1 MIHLAHI
8 QKSYS
13 NHHILNDFNLDIHQ
27 NARVGLLG
35 DSGTGKTT
43 ILNIIS
49 GLVKPD
55 TGTMWINSRRI
66 GYVFQETRLL
76 PWRNVINNVII
87 GAKAVK
93 ISREAAVAK
102 CRDILERLE
111 IGEYEHYYPA
121 QLSGGIAQR
130 VSIARAF
137 FIEPEIL
144 LMDEPFNSLDP
155 GLRERLHDYV
165 LELIRERNITLL
177 YVSHFPDDV
186 FKVTDQV
193 FMLKKAGRLELV
205 AKNGNDYRHEKE
217 YRAT

>member
-8 QKSYS
+8 QKSYGD
-13 NHHILNDFNLDIHQ
+13 HCILNDFNLDIHQ
-27 NARVGLLG
+27 NARVGLIG
-35 DSGTGKTT
+35 NSGTGKTT
-43 ILNIIS
+43 ILNIIA

-55 TGTMWINSRRI
+55 AGTMRISSRRI

-76 PWRNVINNVII
+76 PWQNVINNVII
-87 GAKAVK
+87 GAKAIQ
-93 ISREAAVAK
+93 ISKDKAVAK
-102 CRDILERLE
+102 CRDILDRLE
-111 IGEYEHYYPA
+111 IREYEHYYPA

-137 FIEPEIL
+137 YIEPEIL

-155 GLRERLHDYV
+155 GLRDRLHDYV

-186 FKVTDQV
+186 FKVTDRV
-193 FMLKKAGRLELV
+193 LMLKKSGPIS
-205 AKNGNDYRHEKE
+205 DYFK
-217 YRAT
+217 